1 MMLSELST
9 IYFLATN
16 RDYFLEHTFSGIP
29 TKFIQRIGSLS
40 NSQYIGNNVAIF
52 ENQRQIISEAKVY
65 VNTVVPQVP
74 LYLFDF
80 VMPILTNGVKLS
92 YMLPQNAIVSK
103 KRHNEGKHS
112 AREV

>member
-52 ENQRQIISEAKVY
+52 ENQRQIISEAKV
-65 VNTVVPQVP
+65 P

>member
-16 RDYFLEHTFSGIP
+16 RDYFEHTFSGIP

-74 LYLFDF
+74 LIYL
-80 VMPILTNGVKLS
+80 ICNANTNEWCKVIGRKT
-92 YMLPQNAIVSK
+92 
-103 KRHNEGKHS
+103 
-112 AREV
+112 